1 MKLNRL
7 MWKMAISAVV
17 ITGLPLFAA
26 EHNTKENRGQLGYR
40 DYRFLMEAAQGGMME
55 VRLGELAKQKATTPS
70 VREFAEK
77 MITDH
82 SKANDELKQI
92 ASTKGAVVP
101 SELSHRENAT
111 IERFE
116 KLSGRE
122 FEKEY
127 VEHMVK
133 DHKKDAKDFE
143 DAVKDVKDPEL
154 KAFAQKTLSVI
165 QQHLRS
171 VQDLQNSVKS

>member
-1 MKLNRL
+1 
-7 MWKMAISAVV
+7 
-17 ITGLPLFAA
+17 
-26 EHNTKENRGQLGYR
+26 
-40 DYRFLMEAAQGGMME
+40 
-55 VRLGELAKQKATTPS
+55 
-70 VREFAEK
+70 

-171 VQDLQNSVKS
+171 VQDLQTSVKS